1 MGHGIWARFR
11 QAAVRLLEQI
21 LFEPQSRAQRDQLAR
36 KILDYSRMHRR
47 DSEPFVIEVPKLADL
62 FHEPRRHVR
71 QSLELLEENGTV
83 ERTQSKDHWTL
94 TIRVQPPIR
103 ATYQAPQVSAPFPKM
118 PLNPPPGWIE
128 LQNRAHK
135 AKDAQEF
142 NEIIGEMN
150 RLLLAQEKA
159 PGDEHAPGG
168 SPIREADRKSASSSG
183 QD

>member
-1 MGHGIWARFR
+1 MWGRLR
-11 QAAVRLLEQI
+11 RAALRLLEQI
-21 LFEPQSRAQRDQLAR
+21 LFEPQSRAQTEQLAR
-36 KILDYSRMHRR
+36 KILDYSRMNRGG
-47 DSEPFVIEVPKLADL
+47 SELFVIRVSELADR
-62 FHEPRRHVR
+62 FHEPRRNLR
-71 QSLELLEENGTV
+71 QSLEILEENGTV

-135 AKDAQEF
+135 ANDAQEF

-150 RLLLAQEKA
+150 RLLSAQETA

-168 SPIREADRKSASSSG
+168 SPQREADRKSASSSG